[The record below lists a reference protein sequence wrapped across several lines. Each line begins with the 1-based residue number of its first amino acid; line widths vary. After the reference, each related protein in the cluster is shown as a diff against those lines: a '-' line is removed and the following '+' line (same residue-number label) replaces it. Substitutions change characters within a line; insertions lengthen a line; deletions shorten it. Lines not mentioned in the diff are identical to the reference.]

1 MADYRDNYQRI
12 QAADAGVVGVSVDT
26 PDQAEPMRQE
36 LQLPFPILCDTERRV
51 IRDWD
56 IYNPRE
62 HKGIPVPSVFLVD
75 RDRNVRYVSRDGI
88 AMRVAA
94 SEVALFL
101 ESGSNANDMQ
111 RKLQVPSPADFY
123 RGVRNSL
130 HGRMGGSS

>member
-1 MADYRDNYQRI
+1 
-12 QAADAGVVGVSVDT
+12 VVGVSVDT
-26 PDQAEPMRQE
+26 PEQAEPMRRE

-75 RDRNVRYVSRDGI
+75 RDRKVHYVSRDGI
-88 AMRVAA
+88 AMRIAA
-94 SEVALFL
+94 SELALFL
-101 ESGSNANDMQ
+101 ESGLDADEMR
-111 RKLQVPSPADFY
+111 RKLQVPTPSDFY

-130 HGRMGGSS
+130 RGRRGGSS